1 MSKNFNM
8 YDSVRFDE
16 MIRLLGNLD
25 DKIVLDIGA
34 GETSVSARVKTKKTI
49 SLDGVASL
57 KPDLV
62 CDLNEGKLPL
72 KDGEVDV
79 VIAGEIV
86 EHLFNARKFLEECYR
101 ILSPGGA
108 LILST
113 PNMVSLKNRLRSL
126 FGKIPRHACFPIDY
140 PFKEK
145 YDMQKHVNDFTLFT
159 LRDLLEKVGFKV
171 TKASSSG
178 LLLKNKAILSP
189 KFIKASFGEVLVVR
203 AEKV

>member
-1 MSKNFNM
+1 MANFNT
-8 YDSVRFDE
+8 YDSARFLE
-16 MIRLLGNLD
+16 MIRLLGNLE
-25 DKIVLDIGA
+25 DKTVLDIGS
-34 GETSVSARVKTKKTI
+34 GETSISARVKTKKTI

-72 KDGEVDV
+72 KNGEVDV

-86 EHLFNARKFLEECYR
+86 EHLFNARKFLEECFR
-101 ILSPGGA
+101 VLSPGGI
-108 LILST
+108 LVLST
-113 PNMVSLKNRLRSL
+113 PNMTSLKNRLRVL

-140 PFKEK
+140 PFNDM

-159 LRDLLEKVGFKV
+159 LRDLLIKVGFKI
-171 TKASSSG
+171 TKESSSG
-178 LLLKNKAILSP
+178 LLIKNKVVLPP
-189 KFIKASFGEVLVVR
+189 KFVKASFGEVLVVR